1 MIPERLIAGRPAT
14 LEQILARREARAAQQ
29 RELLRS
35 GGESLVSFS
44 MNIPG
49 ACKRFALEA
58 FGFQRGCGALREAFG
73 GCILSE
79 RSVSGVTGDEL
90 LLLLALDP
98 MEAKKRTVA
107 LEQTHPLGRL
117 WDMDVLDA
125 QGNGISR
132 AALGVPPRSCLI
144 CGENAKAC
152 GRSRRHAAEEVFARV
167 CALLAEEYRQRSAE
181 VAADC
186 AARALRTEVSVTP
199 KPGLVDRQNNGSHA
213 DMDYAM
219 FLASAD
225 ALTPWFRVF
234 YETGWANADA
244 PVQRLFDRL
253 RRDGLEAERAMFAA
267 TGGVNTHK
275 GLVFSMALVCGAL
288 GASHAGAA
296 LPLTPDELME
306 KVRALGACALDDLTG
321 ETQNT
326 AGERCYAAYRI
337 PGARGQAAAGYPAVL
352 SCALPTLDAWLARR
366 APLNDAAAAAL
377 VALIAQ
383 VEDTNMIHRG
393 GLELAQSSRKQAARV
408 LAVLTQENLHR
419 ELAALDRA
427 YIQKNLSPGGCAD
440 LLALALLIHFLRE
453 QGILAF

>member
-14 LEQILARREARAAQQ
+14 LELILARRDARAAQQ

-49 ACKRFALEA
+49 ARKRFALED
-58 FGFQRGCGALREAFG
+58 FGFQCGCGALREAFG

-79 RSVSGVTGDEL
+79 RSASGVTGDEL

-117 WDMDVLDA
+117 WDMDVLDV

-132 AALGVPPRSCLI
+132 AALGVPPRGCLI

-152 GRSRRHAAEEVFARV
+152 GRSRRHAAEEVFARA

-181 VAADC
+181 TAADC

-199 KPGLVDRQNNGSHA
+199 KPGLVDRRNNGSHA

-219 FLASAD
+219 FLASTD
-225 ALTPWFRVF
+225 ALTPWFQTF
-234 YETGWANADA
+234 YKTGWANADA
-244 PVQRLFDRL
+244 PVQRLFDHL
-253 RRDGLEAERAMFAA
+253 RCDGLRAERAMFAA

-288 GASHAGAA
+288 GASHAGEA
-296 LPLTPDELME
+296 LPLAPDELME
-306 KVRALGACALDDLTG
+306 KVRALGACALDDLAG
-321 ETQNT
+321 EVQST

-337 PGARGQAAAGYPAVL
+337 PGARGEAAAGYPAVF
-352 SCALPTLDAWLARR
+352 SCALPTLDAWLARG

-377 VALIAQ
+377 IALIAQ

-393 GLELAQSSRKQAARV
+393 GLELAQSSREQAAE
-408 LAVLTQENLHR
+408 LLTALTPENLHR

-453 QGILAF
+453 RGMLAF